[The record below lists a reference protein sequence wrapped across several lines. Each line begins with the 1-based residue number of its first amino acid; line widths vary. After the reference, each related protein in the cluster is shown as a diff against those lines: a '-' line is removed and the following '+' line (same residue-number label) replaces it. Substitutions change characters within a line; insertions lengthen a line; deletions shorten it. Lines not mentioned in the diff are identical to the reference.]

1 MKGYALPLL
10 LIALPAHA
18 DNQLWLDAWGGSVT
32 DDSARLSLSQD
43 LLLGPDTTEALNIDP
58 DLEPVA
64 GLRLRGEVD
73 LLPIGFGIDLG
84 YARVNHPQADLTLV
98 PTAMGI
104 TLPARLT
111 LARSPRFGSLHPMG
125 MLGIVATGVDGSVN
139 AGTIN
144 SEITDNT
151 WGGAN
156 GRIGLHASL
165 GLSWQPTPGF
175 AVFSEYRYQQMRFH
189 LEHTN
194 DAVLA
199 TQYLQTTGR
208 VDAESVLVGIS
219 FRVAHAPA
227 ANPTPAPAIPAV
239 MEPEP
244 AALPASGPAST
255 PAAP

>member
-1 MKGYALPLL
+1 MKACALPLL

-32 DDSARLSLSQD
+32 DDSARLSLNQD
-43 LLLGPDTTEALNIDP
+43 LLFGPDTTESLNIDP

-73 LLPIGFGIDLG
+73 MLPVGFGIDLG
-84 YARVNHPQADLTLV
+84 YARVNHPQADITLV

-139 AGTIN
+139 AATIN

-156 GRIGLHASL
+156 GRLGLHASL
-165 GLSWQPTPGF
+165 GLSWQPMPGF
-175 AVFSEYRYQQMRFH
+175 AVFTEYRYQQMRFH

-227 ANPTPAPAIPAV
+227 ARATPAQETPATD
-239 MEPEP
+239 PEP
-244 AALPASGPAST
+244 AALPVEPVPA

>member
-1 MKGYALPLL
+1 MKACALPFL

-18 DNQLWLDAWGGSVT
+18 DNQLWLDAWGGGVT
-32 DDSARLSLSQD
+32 DDSARLSLNQD
-43 LLLGPDTTEALNIDP
+43 LLFGPDTTEALNIDP

-73 LLPIGFGIDLG
+73 MLPVGFGIDLG

-156 GRIGLHASL
+156 GRLGLHASL

-175 AVFSEYRYQQMRFH
+175 AVFTEYRYQQMRFH

-227 ANPTPAPAIPAV
+227 ARATPAQETPAV
-239 MEPEP
+239 ADPEP
-244 AALPASGPAST
+244 AALPVEPVPA